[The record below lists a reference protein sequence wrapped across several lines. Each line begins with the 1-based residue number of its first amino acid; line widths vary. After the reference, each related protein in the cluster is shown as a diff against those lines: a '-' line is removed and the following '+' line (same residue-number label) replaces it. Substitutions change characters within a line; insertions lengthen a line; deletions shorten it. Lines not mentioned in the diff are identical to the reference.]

1 MDRKYV
7 SLAFILIKRAHQIQ
21 APEAVRVGGG
31 LSGEGP
37 LLQVSPGGSQGT
49 VNAAEMECFHGVMQ
63 GGIIE
68 MAAHPLK
75 GGLEPGVGAGR
86 CLVKHW
92 PHLQDGL
99 GGDHYLALGTAI
111 KVLIFSDQ

>member
-63 GGIIE
+63 SGIIE
-68 MAAHPLK
+68 VAAHPLQS
-75 GGLEPGVGAGR
+75 GVEPGVRAGSSLMKDR
-86 CLVKHW
+86 
-92 PHLQDGL
+92 PYLQDGL
-99 GGDHYLALGTAI
+99 GGNNYLALGTAI
-111 KVLIFSDQ
+111 KVLILSHQ